1 VPQGEGGMST
11 PVVVKPRALVVDKQT
26 YNTIRSFVESSTKTI
41 YSFNIGVC
49 RNGVVVFRKKSKWR
63 LTITPKRV
71 VLRDHRVSIYITF
84 NSCIE
89 IDFGEQKICVHESE
103 LKEYD
108 IVPSER
114 TPYMKSISLYDFVNK
129 ILVYYEV
136 AQDCW

>member
-1 VPQGEGGMST
+1 VTGVLDT
-11 PVVVKPRALVVDKQT
+11 PVVVKPKPIVVNKRI
-26 YNTIRSFVESSTKTI
+26 YSTIRSFVESSVKPE
-41 YSFNIGVC
+41 YQFNIGIC
-49 RNGVVVFRKKSKWR
+49 RGNTVVFEKKNKWR
-63 LTITPKRV
+63 LTVMPEKA
-71 VLRDHRVSIYITF
+71 VLHSRRVSIYVNF

-89 IDFGEQKICVHESE
+89 INFGDQKLCVHGSE

-114 TPYMKSISLYDFVNK
+114 TPYMKSISLYDFVSK